1 MKKVI
6 ITFFMGM
13 FLISSLYAEDERSR
27 MQEEILNSLAEA
39 EQARAKA
46 IQTMQE
52 TVVQIEADR
61 AQREE
66 ENLSSDSI

>member
-6 ITFFMGM
+6 ITFLMGM